1 MAETR
6 AAEDL
11 RREIEE
17 LQSSRARLAAAAD
30 EERRRVERELH
41 DGVQQHLVALVVN
54 LQLARELADTDAPAA
69 QRLLGEMADDVRDAL
84 ESVRAL
90 AQSVY
95 PPLLRDRGV
104 VEAVRRAA
112 LAEQPQARLDSALD
126 GRLAPD
132 VEAAIYFCC
141 VDALASV
148 ADGAGSPSRVRL
160 WQEDGAALFEVSG
173 RGAAGDLRR
182 AADRLAALG
191 GRLSVATESGVTTAR
206 GRVPLAS

>member
-54 LQLARELADTDAPAA
+54 LQLARELADTDPPAA
-69 QRLLGEMADDVRDAL
+69 QRLLGEMADDVRGAL

>member
-11 RREIEE
+11 RLEIEE
-17 LQSSRARLAAAAD
+17 LQASRARLAAAAD

-54 LQLARELADTDAPAA
+54 LQLARELADTDPPAA

-84 ESVRAL
+84 ESVREL

-112 LAEQPQARLDSALD
+112 LAEQPQARVDSALG

-141 VDALASV
+141 VDVLASV

-173 RGAAGDLRR
+173 RGAAGNLRR

-191 GRLSVATESGVTTAR
+191 GRLSVSTESGVTTAR
-206 GRVPLAS
+206 GRVPLTS